1 MKLILH
7 GELKKRF
14 GSSVEFNSP
23 NVADALEGFS
33 RQCEDF
39 PTNMII
45 EAVGFETEEK
55 LFAPTDVKEV
65 HLIPAMHGGGGI
77 GKILLGAALIAL
89 VVFAPQIGLQLSAQL
104 GGALLGAGIGL
115 AIGGIMQLFMKAPTI
130 SKSEDPAASKY
141 LSSGK
146 NTTAFGT
153 PITMAWGR
161 VKLFPHWLSIQV
173 NSNNMVYG
181 TFPASPT

>member
-1 MKLILH
+1 
-7 GELKKRF
+7 
-14 GSSVEFNSP
+14 
-23 NVADALEGFS
+23 
-33 RQCEDF
+33 
-39 PTNMII
+39 MII

-55 LFAPTDVKEV
+55 LFAPTDAKEV
-65 HLIPAMHGGGGI
+65 HLIPAMHGGGGF
-77 GKILLGAALIAL
+77 GKILLGAVMIAA
-89 VVFAPQIGLQLSAQL
+89 VVFMPASAFAIGSLSSATVSGAVL
-104 GGALLGAGIGL
+104 GMGIGL
-115 AIGGIMQLFMKAPTI
+115 VLGGIMQLFMKAPTI

>member
-1 MKLILH
+1 
-7 GELKKRF
+7 
-14 GSSVEFNSP
+14 
-23 NVADALEGFS
+23 VADALEGFS
-33 RQCEDF
+33 RQYENF
-39 PTNMII
+39 PRHMLI

-55 LFAPTDVKEV
+55 LFAPTDAQEV
-65 HLIPAMHGGGGI
+65 HLIPAMHGGGAV
-77 GKILLGAALIAL
+77 GKILLGAALIAA
-89 VVFAPQIGLQLSAQL
+89 VVFMPASAFAIGNLAGTTVAGAVL
-104 GGALLGAGIGL
+104 GMGIGL
-115 AIGGIMQLFMKAPTI
+115 VLGGVMQLFMKAPTI

-153 PITMAWGR
+153 PIIMAWGR

-181 TFPASPT
+181 TFPASPS

>member
-1 MKLILH
+1 
-7 GELKKRF
+7 
-14 GSSVEFNSP
+14 
-23 NVADALEGFS
+23 
-33 RQCEDF
+33 
-39 PTNMII
+39 MII
-45 EAVGFETEEK
+45 EAVGFETEAK
-55 LFAPTDVKEV
+55 LYAPTESKEV

-77 GKILLGAALIAL
+77 GKILLGVALIAAVVLMPASAFAIGSLAGSTVAGAVLGMGLGL
-89 VVFAPQIGLQLSAQL
+89 VL
-104 GGALLGAGIGL
+104 
-115 AIGGIMQLFMKAPTI
+115 GGIMQLFMKAPTV

-153 PITMAWGR
+153 PIIMAWGR

>member
-1 MKLILH
+1 M
-7 GELKKRF
+7 
-14 GSSVEFNSP
+14 
-23 NVADALEGFS
+23 ADALEGFS
-33 RQCEDF
+33 RQYENF
-39 PTNMII
+39 PRHMLI

-55 LFAPTDVKEV
+55 LFAPTDAQEV
-65 HLIPAMHGGGGI
+65 HLIPAMHGGGAF
-77 GKILLGAALIAL
+77 GKILLGAVLIAIAFIPGVGTAL
-89 VVFAPQIGLQLSAQL
+89 SLHLSSAALGAIG
-104 GGALLGAGIGL
+104 GAGIGL
-115 AIGGIMQLFMKAPTI
+115 ALGGVMQLFMKAPTI

-153 PITMAWGR
+153 PIIMAWGR

>member
-1 MKLILH
+1 M
-7 GELKKRF
+7 
-14 GSSVEFNSP
+14 
-23 NVADALEGFS
+23 
-33 RQCEDF
+33 
-39 PTNMII
+39 MI
-45 EAVGFETEEK
+45 EAVGFESEEK
-55 LFAPTDVKEV
+55 LFAPTDVQEV
-65 HLIPAMHGGGGI
+65 HLIPAMHGGGAI
-77 GKILLGAALIAL
+77 GKLLLGVALIA
-89 VVFAPQIGLQLSAQL
+89 VAIINPGL
-104 GGALLGAGIGL
+104 GGMILSQAGIGAVAGAGIGL
-115 AIGGIMQLFMKAPTI
+115 VLGGVMQLFMKAPTI

-153 PITMAWGR
+153 PIIMAWGR